1 MKLRQVV
8 SVAVTCLTM
17 RPKVS
22 SLTVVVSRIWSY
34 DMPSRVWRRKPRC
47 FSRVWRMSA
56 RSRERTAVSGI
67 GRSLSSGGLLAPY
80 DRFRPGSVR
89 NWRNPRTMPN
99 PTARVLALL
108 SLLESRRYWPGTEL
122 AERLG
127 VSERTLRRD
136 VDRLRELG
144 YPVAAARGVGGGYQL
159 AAGAALP
166 PLVLDDDEAVA
177 LVVGLR
183 AATDDEVAG
192 VAESSVRALAK
203 TLTLL
208 PPRLRRRADALRAT
222 TVFAPW
228 RDTARTIPREVLDV
242 VAGACHDGVRLGFS
256 YTARDGASTERYVE
270 PYRLVVLSHRWYL
283 LVFDL
288 DRDDWR
294 TFRVDRMSAPRATV
308 AQFAPRDLPADPAAF
323 VREAVEQV
331 PRGYEVVVDVNTDVA
346 TIEARIGRWATAE
359 STGPTSSRVRMTAD
373 ELEWPA
379 FALMLLGA
387 EFTVREPDE
396 FADYVAEVGRRF
408 AAVASSSQVPAR
420 RATTGAKA
428 SKVSAPKTT

>member
-1 MKLRQVV
+1 
-8 SVAVTCLTM
+8 
-17 RPKVS
+17 
-22 SLTVVVSRIWSY
+22 
-34 DMPSRVWRRKPRC
+34 
-47 FSRVWRMSA
+47 
-56 RSRERTAVSGI
+56 
-67 GRSLSSGGLLAPY
+67 
-80 DRFRPGSVR
+80 
-89 NWRNPRTMPN
+89 
-99 PTARVLALL
+99 
-108 SLLESRRYWPGTEL
+108 
-122 AERLG
+122 

-177 LVVGLR
+177 LVVGLH
-183 AATDDEVAG
+183 AATDNEVAG
-192 VAESSVRALAK
+192 VAEPSVRALAK
-203 TLTLL
+203 TLALL

-228 RDTARTIPREVLDV
+228 HETVHAIAREVLDV

-256 YTARDGASTERYVE
+256 YTARDGAATERYVE
-270 PYRLVVLSHRWYL
+270 PYRLVVLSRRWYL
-283 LVFDL
+283 LAFDL

-294 TFRVDRMSAPRATV
+294 TFRVDRMTEPRATV
-308 AQFAPRDLPADPAAF
+308 APFTPRALPADPAAF
-323 VREAVEQV
+323 VRDAVEQAP
-331 PRGYEVVVDVNTDVA
+331 PRGHRIVVDVDTDAAAV
-346 TIEARIGRWATAE
+346 EARIGRWATAE
-359 STGPTSSRVRMTAD
+359 ATGPGSCRVRMTAD

-396 FADYVAEVGRRF
+396 FVQYAADVGRRF
-408 AAVASSSQVPAR
+408 AATAPTRQVPAR

-428 SKVSAPKTT
+428 SN

>member
-80 DRFRPGSVR
+80 DRFRSVSVR
-89 NWRNPRTMPN
+89 NWRNPRTMPD

-122 AERLG
+122 AGRLG

-144 YPVAAARGVGGGYQL
+144 YPVAAAHGVGGGYQL

-177 LVVGLR
+177 LVVGLH
-183 AATDDEVAG
+183 AATDNAVAG
-192 VAESSVRALAK
+192 IAESSVRALAK

-208 PPRLRRRADALRAT
+208 PARLRRRADALRAT

-228 RDTARTIPREVLDV
+228 RETVHAIPRDLLDV
-242 VAGACHDGVRLGFS
+242 VAGACHDGVRLAFS
-256 YTARDGASTERYVE
+256 YTARDGAATERYVE
-270 PYRLVVLSHRWYL
+270 PYRLVVLSRRWYL
-283 LVFDL
+283 LAFDL

-294 TFRVDRMSAPRATV
+294 NFRVDRIDDPHATV
-308 AQFAPRDLPADPAAF
+308 GRFDPREVPDDPVAF
-323 VREAVEQV
+323 VRGSIERMPMKHDA
-331 PRGYEVVVDVNTDVA
+331 VVDVA
-346 TIEARIGRWATAE
+346 
-359 STGPTSSRVRMTAD
+359 
-373 ELEWPA
+373 
-379 FALMLLGA
+379 
-387 EFTVREPDE
+387 
-396 FADYVAEVGRRF
+396 
-408 AAVASSSQVPAR
+408 
-420 RATTGAKA
+420 
-428 SKVSAPKTT
+428 

>member
-1 MKLRQVV
+1 
-8 SVAVTCLTM
+8 
-17 RPKVS
+17 
-22 SLTVVVSRIWSY
+22 
-34 DMPSRVWRRKPRC
+34 MP
-47 FSRVWRMSA
+47 
-56 RSRERTAVSGI
+56 
-67 GRSLSSGGLLAPY
+67 
-80 DRFRPGSVR
+80 D
-89 NWRNPRTMPN
+89 

-192 VAESSVRALAK
+192 VAESSMRALAK

-208 PPRLRRRADALRAT
+208 PPRLQRRADALRAT

-228 RDTARTIPREVLDV
+228 RDTAHAIPREVLDV

-256 YTARDGASTERYVE
+256 YTARDGAGTERYVE
-270 PYRLVVLSHRWYL
+270 PYRLVVLSRRWYL
-283 LVFDL
+283 LAFDL

-294 TFRVDRMSAPRATV
+294 TFRVDRMSEPRATV
-308 AQFAPRDLPADPAAF
+308 AQFAPRELPADPATF
-323 VREAVEQV
+323 VREAVDQV
-331 PRGYEVVVDVNTDVA
+331 PRGYEIMVDVDADVA
-346 TIEARIGRWATAE
+346 TVDARIGRWATAE
-359 STGPTSSRVRMTAD
+359 AIGRGRSRVRMTAD

-387 EFTVREPDE
+387 EFTVTEPPE
-396 FADYVAEVGRRF
+396 FVEYIADVGRRF
-408 AAVASSSQVPAR
+408 GDAPAARQVPAR

-428 SKVSAPKTT
+428 SN